1 MAKRELIDPEKKMIV
16 RQIEKEDIEE
26 IVKMAQ
32 LAFENPSIAFKAKHY
47 ESHVD
52 IFPEGQVCIEYDGI
66 IVGSCSS
73 VILNFD
79 DYGENHSFDD
89 ISGDG
94 FIRNHNPDG
103 ENLYGLD
110 VVVHPNYRGMKLGG
124 KLYEVRRGICRKY
137 NLKSI
142 LFGGRMPN
150 YYEYADELTA
160 EEYAKKV
167 IKGDL
172 YDPVL
177 TFQLGNDFKLR
188 SIMANYLPEDKA
200 SLKYATLMEWH
211 NPDYVA
217 EKV

>member
-1 MAKRELIDPEKKMIV
+1 MAKKELIAPDKKMIM

-32 LAFENPSIAFKAKHY
+32 LAFGNPSIAFKAKHY

-52 IFPEGQVCIEYDGI
+52 IFPDGQVCIEYEGS

-73 VILNFD
+73 IIVNFD
-79 DYGENHSFDD
+79 EYGENHSFDD
-89 ISGDG
+89 ISDDG
-94 FIRNHNPDG
+94 FIRNHNPNG

-110 VVVHPNYRGMKLGG
+110 VVVHPDYRGMKLGG
-124 KLYEVRRGICRKY
+124 MLYEARREICRKY

-150 YYEYADELTA
+150 YYEYTDKLTPV
-160 EEYAKKV
+160 EYADKV
-167 IKGDL
+167 IKEGL

-177 TFQLGNDFKLR
+177 TFQLKNGFELR
-188 SIMANYLPEDKA
+188 GIMKDYLKEDKA
-200 SLKYATLMEWH
+200 SLKFATLMEWH
-211 NPDYVA
+211 NPDYV
-217 EKV
+217 ER